1 MSHHGQ
7 DTLMFFSMM
16 NCYLESFTT
25 QTTATIA
32 ILVFVAVEASILMY
46 RSFCMASKNN
56 FPHAYLVEQFRCT
69 FYSVVQYFSLAYLV
83 IALGL

>member
-1 MSHHGQ
+1 M
-7 DTLMFFSMM
+7 
-16 NCYLESFTT
+16 
-25 QTTATIA
+25 
-32 ILVFVAVEASILMY
+32 LMY

-56 FPHAYLVEQFRCT
+56 FPHAYLVKQFRCT